1 MIEIAAYSGQAKLGA
16 GRFRLRECNDSATR
30 LYQSLLHQSKFGL

>member
-16 GRFRLRECNDSATR
+16 GRFRLARDVAIAQLDFIKAS
-30 LYQSLLHQSKFGL
+30 